1 MNIKRVYPSGF
12 CQGVILALQ
21 KVRKAA
27 EENPGVPIYILGMI
41 VHNSFVV
48 EAIRQLGIISLDDAK
63 SSKEQLLDTIDEGIV
78 IFTAHG
84 ISNRIKQKAIDKGL
98 KVIDASCP
106 FVLKNEELIS
116 SYLDKGYEVIYIGK
130 KNHPESDA
138 VIDLSDKVHLV
149 EKECDLEE
157 LKVNTDRILVTNQTT
172 MSVFDTNELIEKI
185 KARYPEAIVA
195 EEICDATR
203 LRQQAI
209 MKLQDTD
216 MLIVVGD
223 PRSNN
228 TEQLCSIGRRCGIK
242 EVYKFE
248 TAADV
253 PELNLEN
260 KNISVTAGASTPK
273 YLTDNVI
280 RYLQTGNEEYRI
292 TDIDHILD

>member
-1 MNIKRVYPSGF
+1 MNIRRVYPSGF

-21 KVRKAA
+21 KVRRVAA
-27 EENPGVPIYILGMI
+27 ENPQTPIFVLGMI
-41 VHNSFVV
+41 VHNRYVV
-48 EAIRQLGIISLDDAK
+48 EAIEHLGVITLDDQTR
-63 SSKEQLLDTIDEGIV
+63 SKEELLDEIDEGIV

-84 ISNRIKQKAIDKGL
+84 ISRRIKQKAIDKGL
-98 KVIDASCP
+98 TVVDASCP

-116 SYLDKGYEVIYIGK
+116 EHVSDGYDVVYIGK

-138 VIDLSDKVHLV
+138 IADISPAIHLIENENDLDSLKIDNDK
-149 EKECDLEE
+149 
-157 LKVNTDRILVTNQTT
+157 ILITNQTT
-172 MSVFDTNELIEKI
+172 MSVFDTNELIEKV
-185 KARYPEAIVA
+185 KQKFPYADVA

-203 LRQQAI
+203 LRQQAV
-209 MKLQDTD
+209 MKLQNTD

-228 TEQLCSIGRRCGIK
+228 TEQLCSIGRRCGIS

-253 PELNLEN
+253 GILDLEN

-273 YLTDNVI
+273 YLTDNLI
-280 RYLQTGNEEYRI
+280 KFLETGDEQYRI
-292 TDIDHILD
+292 TDTDHILD